1 MLSPTALPRYR
12 PCVGIVL
19 LNRDGLVWTGKR
31 AAEGGADP
39 DHCWQMPQGGIDAGE
54 DPLPAARR
62 ELYEETS
69 IRSVTLLAEA
79 PQWFSYDYPPEL
91 VSTKQTARYKG
102 QTQKWYAFRF
112 EGEEAEIDI
121 LTPPGG
127 HKAEFCDWRWRPA
140 AELPDLVIPFKR
152 DVYTQVLRAFSTL
165 TR

>member
-31 AAEGGADP
+31 AADGGADP
-39 DHCWQMPQGGIDAGE
+39 DHCWQMPQGGIDADE
-54 DPLPAARR
+54 DPLAAARR

-79 PQWFSYDYPPEL
+79 PQWFSYDYPAEL
-91 VSTKQTARYKG
+91 VSTKHTARYKG

-112 EGEEAEIDI
+112 EGEETEIDI
-121 LTPPGG
+121 LTPPDG

-140 AELPDLVIPFKR
+140 AGLPELVIPFKR